1 MAKLYFR
8 YGAMNS
14 GKSTALLQIAHNYE
28 ERGMRV
34 LLIKSAIDTKADDR
48 ISSRIGTERQVDYVV
63 APTEN
68 LYRIVVVENEK
79 APLACVLIDEAQFL
93 DPRQVDELMGVV
105 LKADIPVICYG
116 LRSDFQTRGFP
127 GSDRLLQVAHSIEE
141 LKTICRCQRKAI
153 FNGRTVNGVFVSEGE
168 QVAIDGEV
176 GYESLCGKCYLEK
189 VGDFTGTSR

>member
-153 FNGRTVNGVFVSEGE
+153 FNGRTVNGAFVSEGE